1 MKKISKALRQFV
13 TDAKKTDSYW
23 VEATKLQFAMALE
36 DRRKAAGMTYKALAE
51 KIGASGAYISKV
63 FRGDS
68 NMTIESMVKLARA
81 TGGHLVVRVADSE
94 AEAHL
99 WDSSAF
105 AAAKL
110 ISKAKATTTGTTET
124 TLACNDERFT
134 LAA

>member
-13 TDAKKTDSYW
+13 TDARKTDAYW

-36 DRRKAAGMTYKALAE
+36 ERREAAGMTCKALAD
-51 KIGASGAYISKV
+51 KIEASGAYISKV

-81 TGGHLVVRVADSE
+81 TGGHLVVRIADSE

-110 ISKAKATTTGTTET
+110 ISKVKQQHTTET
-124 TLACNDERFT
+124 SETFARNDDRFA